1 VYVCIRSYQSWLEAA
16 MEDLGAEAG
25 PKQAVMVKHLAVQ
38 QKAARQFALPALEG
52 GQAEISAP
60 IVRSEIK

>member
-1 VYVCIRSYQSWLEAA
+1 

-25 PKQAVMVKHLAVQ
+25 PKQAVMVKHLALQ
-38 QKAARQFALPALEG
+38 QKAARQYALPALEG

-60 IVRSEIK
+60 IARSEIK